1 MVKKTKSSRLTNNLK
16 QYTVSKLTAV
26 EWLVQQ
32 LIPAIALQE
41 KHIDDL
47 AQQAKEME
55 RSQIVDG
62 YNQGYRDGEV
72 QEYNS
77 ENDVSMF
84 DDAINYYNQTFKT
97 D

>member
-1 MVKKTKSSRLTNNLK
+1 M
-16 QYTVSKLTAV
+16 SKLTAV

-41 KHIDDL
+41 KHIDYL

-55 RSQIVDG
+55 RSQITDA
-62 YNQGYRDGEV
+62 YNQGGFVGFNCCDTTAEQYYT
-72 QEYNS
+72 Q
-77 ENDVSMF
+77 
-84 DDAINYYNQTFKT
+84 NYKT